1 MRKAIWMLL
10 VLATVLV
17 AGCVGSS
24 GDSSSPSAAPG
35 QDDAEETSGD
45 DAATGDAENASGS
58 TDTGDDGSGTTEDD
72 PAPRTPSDA
81 MPDREPAETGE
92 GWARY
97 EIAGHSTFAMD
108 NWYAQGGACGQ
119 TLPDGC
125 NYYYNLTVRKDVT
138 LVEAQLTW
146 DSEYV
151 DIDLHYHNSDDKEL
165 EASQHGQVFTDQLPD
180 DGGFGGNGTTWEY
193 LTTSADEYGAG
204 DYYLRVREKN
214 NWDPQN
220 LVGLTP
226 AGDGVPY
233 TLTVWVHTVPAE
245 PSNHPAQ

>member
-1 MRKAIWMLL
+1 MRKATWVLL

-35 QDDAEETSGD
+35 QDDAQETSGE
-45 DAATGDAENASGS
+45 DASTDGSQDASGS
-58 TDTGDDGSGTTEDD
+58 SEAAGNGSEITGED
-72 PAPRTPSDA
+72 PEPRTPSDA
-81 MPDREPAETGE
+81 MPGYEPAETGD
-92 GWARY
+92 GWARF
-97 EIAGHSTFAMD
+97 EITGHSVFAVD
-108 NWYAQGGACGQ
+108 NWYAQGGACGEIR
-119 TLPDGC
+119 PDGC
-125 NYYYNLTVRKDVT
+125 NYHYNLTVQGDVT

-165 EASQHGQVFTDQLPD
+165 EGSRHGQVFTDQLPG
-180 DGGFGGNGTTWEY
+180 DGSFGGNGTTWEH

-204 DYYLRVREKN
+204 DYYFRVREKN
-214 NWDPQN
+214 NWDPDN
-220 LVGLTP
+220 VAGLTP